1 MNKLAIVKGIIL
13 AGGSGTRLYPLTK
26 GQSKQLLA
34 IHDKPMIYHPL
45 SVLMLAGIKEILIIS
60 TPRDLPNFERLLGN
74 GSSIGIKLQYAE
86 QKKPKGIAEA
96 FIIGKK
102 FIGNDPV
109 CLILGDNIFYGSGF
123 TKILQNSVYELTE
136 NKKAKVF
143 GFYVKNPSRYGV
155 VEYKDDNVI
164 SIEEKPLKPK
174 SNYAVVGLYF
184 FPSSVVEIAKKIM
197 PSERGE
203 LEITS
208 VNNEFLKMKQLK
220 VELLDKNFTWLDS
233 GTHESMLEA
242 SNFIHTIEKRT
253 GLKIACVEEIAF
265 KLGYI
270 NSKQFE
276 ELIKSIGKNQYGNYL
291 ESILNGI

>member
-1 MNKLAIVKGIIL
+1 MKGIIL

-34 IHDKPMIYHPL
+34 IHDKPMIYYPL
-45 SVLMLAGIKEILIIS
+45 SILMLAGIKEILIIS
-60 TPRDLPNFERLLGN
+60 TPRDLPNFQRLLGT
-74 GSSIGIKLQYAE
+74 GSNIGIKLQYAE
-86 QKKPKGIAEA
+86 QVKPKGIAEA
-96 FIIGKK
+96 FIIGEK
-102 FIGNDPV
+102 FIDNSPV

-123 TKILQNSVYELTE
+123 TKILQNSVLELIK

-155 VEYKDDNVI
+155 VEYINDKVI

-184 FPSSVVEIAKKIM
+184 YPPNVVEIAKKIK
-197 PSERGE
+197 PSQRGE
-203 LEITS
+203 LEITTI
-208 VNNEFLKMKQLK
+208 NTEYLKKEQLR
-220 VELLDKNFTWLDS
+220 VELLDKSFTWLDS

-253 GLKIACVEEIAF
+253 GLKIACVAEIAF

-270 NSKQFE
+270 NSEQFE

-291 ESILNGI
+291 ESILDGI